1 MSGRPAE
8 PGPGRTAPFFD
19 QGIFLLH
26 LNRGK
31 EELRLGRY
39 EEARREL
46 EDARRF
52 RPQEPEVLANLG
64 FTLFHLGQYEDA
76 ETITR
81 DVLSSFPSSVPLL
94 FNLGLILFKA
104 GRFGEAKEPL
114 EKVIQIA
121 PAHRKAH
128 LTLGLVFQKLGL
140 GDPAAEHF
148 RAAGAERIVGGE
160 EDDTLSRLAR
170 AAVNGSGARKVG
182 KVEVAE
188 VAEATTPIVKPELFS
203 DTKPVLAS
211 VEPPGSSPHPG
222 PDALRKVAEGSE
234 AAPKLSGPFLVSAG
248 GLLSAKTGAG
258 IVVRQD
264 AITGRRGFPIL
275 EPETS
280 LSGPFERLFL
290 RASGDGI
297 LLLVHRGRQ
306 PYLIGP
312 GRGFLSVDPSRVLA
326 FESTLG
332 FREDPAFEFRRPGA
346 PPFLKFL
353 GDGVV
358 ALAVDSEPDRV
369 PVSIAEPLLMTAA
382 NVVAYV
388 GELDAE
394 TVEPSARYAEL
405 GDRPLCRFT
414 GNGTVLIDAG

>member
-39 EEARREL
+39 EEARREF

-64 FTLFHLGQYEDA
+64 FTLFHLGHYEDA

-104 GRFGEAKEPL
+104 GRFREAREPL

-128 LTLGLVFQKLGL
+128 LTLALVFQKLGL
-140 GDPAAEHF
+140 RDLAAEHF

-170 AAVNGSGARKVG
+170 AAVSGSGAGKVG
-182 KVEVAE
+182 KAE
-188 VAEATTPIVKPELFS
+188 VDEVTTPIVKPEQFH
-203 DTKPVLAS
+203 DRNPVLAP
-211 VEPPGSSPHPG
+211 VEPSRPPSPPA
-222 PDALRKVAEGSE
+222 PDAGRKVAEGSE
-234 AAPKLSGPFLVSAG
+234 SAPKPSGPFVVSAG

-258 IVVRQD
+258 IVVRQET
-264 AITGRRGFPIL
+264 ITGRRGFPVL

-280 LSGPFERLFL
+280 LSGPFDGVFL
-290 RASGDGI
+290 RARGDGI
-297 LLLVHRGRQ
+297 LLLTHRNRQ

-312 GRGFLSVDPSRVLA
+312 GGGFLSVDPSRVLA

-332 FREDPAFEFRRPGA
+332 FREDPSFEFRSPA
-346 PPFLKFL
+346 AHSFLKFL

-358 ALAVDSEPDRV
+358 ALAVDSQPERV
-369 PVSIAEPLLMTAA
+369 PVSIAEPLLIAAA

-388 GELDAE
+388 GDLDAE
-394 TVEPSARYAEL
+394 PVEPSARYAEL
-405 GDRPLCRFT
+405 GDRLLCRFT
-414 GNGTVLIDAG
+414 GNGTVVVDAG